1 MGYTIKLMYPPVI
14 KHGLLGN
21 PKLHGEWENHE
32 TRWWILHQTM
42 FEYWRAIRVV
52 YWVQICQSSD
62 MGSFGV
68 FKHVHARIC
77 AFGVFKDVQMHILD
91 GSNTCKLS

>member
-32 TRWWILHQTM
+32 TRWWILQQTM
-42 FEYWRAIRVV
+42 FEYKKVNI
-52 YWVQICQSSD
+52 
-62 MGSFGV
+62 FGGLRQTA
-68 FKHVHARIC
+68 HALKVKLQC
-77 AFGVFKDVQMHILD
+77 SWNFMH
-91 GSNTCKLS
+91 